1 MVAPVEVRDAF
12 LDGRGESRLQ
22 HHGVARGPRLE
33 LRNPVGIAATASL
46 PTNAPPRKEIS
57 NLRVLSWLRNRGRRV
72 GEFVEVLLLRRF
84 VEAGDGRRA
93 GGPAR
98 IGPPCRRT
106 SRPGC
111 REPSLFPRFD
121 NFAEIVP
128 SPSRNCAKFE
138 LRF

>member
-1 MVAPVEVRDAF
+1 MVAPIEVRDAF

-33 LRNPVGIAATASL
+33 LRAPVGTAATKSL
-46 PTNAPPRKEIS
+46 PTNA
-57 NLRVLSWLRNRGRRV
+57 VLLEKKFQICDCSHGFLRGRRV

-111 REPSLFPRFD
+111 REPSLFPHFD